1 MINPAPEP
9 ASAPAVFNPQ
19 KFRLGEVMLKRGM
32 IDATQLR
39 EALEQQRKTG
49 RKLGRVLTDLKLV
62 TELQICEVIADQ
74 LKISYI
80 DLFQRELDP
89 DLVRRLPEGMA
100 RRLRALV
107 LAPLSGGLE
116 VGMVDPADM
125 MAYDQLG
132 RTLQTTIY
140 PVVVTEEALLAKIE
154 RIYQRGEEISGLAKE
169 VVADVG
175 EGVLS
180 LSALDGAE
188 ASAEDAPIVRLLQ
201 SIFQAAVARDVSDIH
216 IEPQERKLQI
226 RFRIDGVMQIQST
239 PDSRIASAVVQR
251 LKLMSALDISERRL
265 PQDGRFR
272 MKVGS
277 TMVDVRI
284 STLPTQYGEA
294 VVMRLLVQHPERMQL
309 DALHIPPPILK
320 RLRATLAGTSGMVLV
335 TGPTGSGKT
344 TTLYAALAELNK
356 PDTKIITVEDPV
368 EYRIP
373 GLNQVQ
379 VNDKVDLTFSR
390 ILRSC
395 LRQDPD
401 VLLVGEMRDLE
412 TAEIGLRASL
422 TGHLVLS
429 TLHTNDAPSTPLR
442 LRDMGIPAY
451 MVALG
456 LRLVIAQRLARE
468 ICLHCRSERS
478 PLAHEREWLLDS
490 GEGGLPGDTTAY
502 FHGTGC
508 GHCHETGYKGRV
520 AVYEMLEMTPELMHL
535 ANQDNPSAFSQEAR
549 RTFAEFSLRRSAMNL
564 VREGRTTLSEAM
576 RISSQF

>member
-1 MINPAPEP
+1 MDRPPTA
-9 ASAPAVFNPQ
+9 AAFTPQ
-19 KFRLGEVMLKRGM
+19 KFRLGEVMVNRGM
-32 IDATQLR
+32 INDTQLR
-39 EALEQQRKTG
+39 EALDQQRKTG
-49 RKLGRVLTDLKLV
+49 RKLGRVLADLKFV
-62 TELQICEVIADQ
+62 TEVQICEVIADQ
-74 LKISYI
+74 LKISYV

-89 DLVRRLPEGMA
+89 VLVRRLPEGMA
-100 RRLRALV
+100 RRFRAIV
-107 LAPLSGGLE
+107 LAPLAGGLE
-116 VGMVDPADM
+116 VGLVDPADM
-125 MAYDQLG
+125 MAFDQLS
-132 RTLQTTIY
+132 RTLQTTVY
-140 PVVVTEEALLAKIE
+140 PVVVTEAALMAKIE

-175 EGVLS
+175 EGVLT

-201 SIFQAAVARDVSDIH
+201 SIFQSAVARDVSDIH

-239 PDSRIASAVVQR
+239 PDSRIAGAVVQR

-272 MKVGS
+272 MKVGP
-277 TMVDVRI
+277 TMLDVRI

-294 VVMRLLVQHPERMQL
+294 VVMRLLVQHPERMRL
-309 DALHIPPPILK
+309 DALDIPEPILK
-320 RLRATLAGTSGMVLV
+320 RFRAALNGSSGMVLV

-344 TTLYAALAELNK
+344 TTLYAALAELNNSE
-356 PDTKIITVEDPV
+356 TKIITVEDPV
-368 EYRIP
+368 EYRMP

-379 VNDKVDLTFSR
+379 INDKVELTFAR
-390 ILRSC
+390 VLRSC

-401 VLLVGEMRDLE
+401 VLLIGEMRDLE

-429 TLHTNDAPSTPLR
+429 TLHTNDAASTPLR
-442 LRDMGIPAY
+442 LRDMGIPPY

-456 LRLVIAQRLARE
+456 LRLVIAQRLVRE
-468 ICLHCRSERS
+468 VCTNCRAPYE
-478 PLAHEREWLLDS
+478 PLPHELEWLQAG
-490 GEGGLPGDTTAY
+490 GEPPVDENQKPRLY
-502 FHGTGC
+502 FHGPGC
-508 GHCHETGYKGRV
+508 GHCHESGYKGRV

-535 ANQDNPSAFSQEAR
+535 ANLDDPSAFGKEAR
-549 RTFAEFSLRRSAMNL
+549 RAFADFSLRRSAMQL
-564 VREGRTTLSEAM
+564 AWQGRTTLAETM

>member
-1 MINPAPEP
+1 MDRPTA
-9 ASAPAVFNPQ
+9 AVFNPQ
-19 KFRLGEVMLKRGM
+19 KFRLGEVMVSRGM
-32 IDATQLR
+32 IDAAQLR

-49 RKLGRVLTDLKLV
+49 RKLGRVLADLKFV
-62 TELQICEVIADQ
+62 TEVQICEVIADQ
-74 LKISYI
+74 LKISHV

-89 DLVRRLPEGMA
+89 DTVRRLPEGMA
-100 RRLRALV
+100 RRYRAIV
-107 LAPLSGGLE
+107 LGPLAGGLE

-132 RTLQTTIY
+132 RTLQTTVY

-154 RIYQRGEEISGLAKE
+154 RIYQRGEELSSLAKE

-175 EGVLS
+175 EGVLT

-226 RFRIDGVMQIQST
+226 RFRIDGVLQVQST
-239 PDSRIASAVVQR
+239 PDSRIAAAVVQR

-272 MKVGS
+272 MKVG
-277 TMVDVRI
+277 TAMLDVRI

-294 VVMRLLVQHPERMQL
+294 VVMRLLVQHPERMRL
-309 DALHIPPPILK
+309 DALDIPEPILK
-320 RLRATLAGTSGMVLV
+320 RLRAVLNGPSGMVLV

-356 PDTKIITVEDPV
+356 PETKIITVEDPV
-368 EYRIP
+368 EYRMP

-379 VNDKVDLTFSR
+379 VNDKVDLTFAR
-390 ILRSC
+390 VLRSC

-401 VLLVGEMRDLE
+401 VLLVGEMRDQE

-429 TLHTNDAPSTPLR
+429 TLHTNDAASTPLR
-442 LRDMGIPAY
+442 LRDMGIPSY

-456 LRLVIAQRLARE
+456 LRLVIAQRLVRE
-468 ICLHCRSERS
+468 ICPHCRTAYH
-478 PLAHEREWLLDS
+478 PLPHEQEWLL
-490 GEGGLPGDTTAY
+490 EGDEGRAATLSQAHTY
-502 FHGTGC
+502 YHGAGC
-508 GHCHETGYKGRV
+508 GHCHESGFKGRI
-520 AVYEMLEMTPELMHL
+520 AVYEMLEMTPTLTHL
-535 ANQDNPSAFSQEAR
+535 ANQEDPSAFTQEAR
-549 RTFAEFSLRRSAMNL
+549 RAFADFSLRRGALNL

>member
-1 MINPAPEP
+1 MDRPTA
-9 ASAPAVFNPQ
+9 AVFNPQ
-19 KFRLGEVMLKRGM
+19 KFRLGEVMLSRGM
-32 IDATQLR
+32 IDAAQLR

-49 RKLGRVLTDLKLV
+49 RKLGRVLADLKFV
-62 TELQICEVIADQ
+62 TEVQICEVIADQ
-74 LKISYI
+74 LKISYV

-89 DLVRRLPEGMA
+89 AMVRRLPEGMA
-100 RRLRALV
+100 RRFRAIV
-107 LAPLSGGLE
+107 LGPRAGGLE

-125 MAYDQLG
+125 MAYDQLA
-132 RTLQTTIY
+132 RTLQTAVY
-140 PVVVTEEALLAKIE
+140 PVVVTEEALLAKVE
-154 RIYQRGEEISGLAKE
+154 RIYQRGEELSSLAKE

-175 EGVLS
+175 EGVLT

-226 RFRIDGVMQIQST
+226 RFRIDGVMQVQST
-239 PDSRIASAVVQR
+239 PDSRIAGAVVQR

-272 MKVGS
+272 MKVG
-277 TMVDVRI
+277 TAMLDVRI

-294 VVMRLLVQHPERMQL
+294 VVMRLLVQHPERMRL
-309 DALHIPPPILK
+309 DALDIPEPILK
-320 RLRATLAGTSGMVLV
+320 RLRAVLGGPSGMVLV

-356 PDTKIITVEDPV
+356 PETKIITVEDPV
-368 EYRIP
+368 EYRMP

-379 VNDKVDLTFSR
+379 VNDKVDLTFAR
-390 ILRSC
+390 VLRAC

-401 VLLVGEMRDLE
+401 VLLVGEMRDQE

-429 TLHTNDAPSTPLR
+429 TLHTNDAASTPLR
-442 LRDMGIPAY
+442 LRDMGIPSY

-456 LRLVIAQRLARE
+456 LRLVLAQRLVRE
-468 ICLHCRSERS
+468 ICPHCRTAYN
-478 PLAHEREWLLDS
+478 PLPHEQEWLL
-490 GEGGLPGDTTAY
+490 EGDEADAANLSQVHTY
-502 FHGTGC
+502 YHGTGC
-508 GHCHETGYKGRV
+508 GHCHESGYKGRI
-520 AVYEMLEMTPELMHL
+520 AVYEMLEMTPALMHL
-535 ANQDNPSAFSQEAR
+535 ANQDDPGAFAKEAR
-549 RTFAEFSLRRSAMNL
+549 RAFADYSLRRGALSLA
-564 VREGRTTLSEAM
+564 REGRTTLSEAM